1 MQFLLSFH
9 GSCQEKK
16 YGGKI
21 AETSCSDL
29 KMVNCKIGQFLT
41 VGWNWMGTP
50 REQFFARNL
59 CMLLR
64 FFGPTQTLC
73 LKYVSIVYR
82 WRLQLQGPRGPVPV
96 RVSSHGLLFQCLLLK
111 FFNNSLIYY
120 LHISPSF
127 VKSSYTIALTAIDV
141 VEAFL
146 IFMRFPSQSKL
157 IINCF
162 PG

>member
-1 MQFLLSFH
+1 
-9 GSCQEKK
+9 
-16 YGGKI
+16 
-21 AETSCSDL
+21 
-29 KMVNCKIGQFLT
+29 
-41 VGWNWMGTP
+41 MGTP

-59 CMLLR
+59 CILLR
-64 FFGPTQTLC
+64 FFGPTQSLC

-127 VKSSYTIALTAIDV
+127 VKSPYTAFSHCYLSHSHWCCGSLSNIYALPKPIEVNHKLFPRMRGNQFAAVAEWNFIFHKGL
-141 VEAFL
+141 VEEK
-146 IFMRFPSQSKL
+146 RYHSHFPLLLQS
-157 IINCF
+157 
-162 PG
+162 